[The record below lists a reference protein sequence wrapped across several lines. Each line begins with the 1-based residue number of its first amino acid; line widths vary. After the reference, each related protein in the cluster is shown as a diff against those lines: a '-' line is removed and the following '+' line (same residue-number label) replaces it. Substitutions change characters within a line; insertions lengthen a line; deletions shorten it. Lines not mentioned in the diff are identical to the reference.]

1 MEIII
6 HRVNTLNE
14 LKDIHPR
21 YGVEIDIRSH
31 ASDLVLNHEPF
42 SMGDRLIDYL
52 DEYKHGTLILNI
64 KESGIE
70 DSVIELVKNHSNIK
84 SYFLL
89 DIEFPYLYN
98 ASKNG
103 QKNMAIRF
111 SEFESIDSV
120 KKFINKVKWVWIDT
134 FNKLPISNSNSLI
147 LKKFNTCLVCPER
160 WNRKDDILKYK
171 QVLKNMN
178 FDIDAV
184 MTSKSCI
191 DNWQ

>member
-42 SMGDRLIDYL
+42 SRGDRLIDYL

-84 SYFLL
+84 
-89 DIEFPYLYN
+89 
-98 ASKNG
+98 
-103 QKNMAIRF
+103 
-111 SEFESIDSV
+111 
-120 KKFINKVKWVWIDT
+120 
-134 FNKLPISNSNSLI
+134 
-147 LKKFNTCLVCPER
+147 
-160 WNRKDDILKYK
+160 
-171 QVLKNMN
+171 
-178 FDIDAV
+178 
-184 MTSKSCI
+184 
-191 DNWQ
+191 

>member
-6 HRVNTLNE
+6 HRINTLNE
-14 LKDIHPR
+14 LKKIHPR

-42 SMGDRLIDYL
+42 SMGDRFIDYL

-70 DSVIELVKNHSNIK
+70 ETVIELVKNHPNIK

-89 DIEFPYLYN
+89 DIEFPYLYD

-134 FNKLPISNSNSLI
+134 FNKLPISSSNKST

-160 WNRKDDILKYK
+160 WNRKNDILKYK

-184 MTSKSCI
+184 MTSKFCI
-191 DNWQ
+191 NDWQ